1 MPKTSAK
8 QSAVDTLHRLFVAE
22 LTLRLQAGD
31 ATAAVLNTIGTF
43 LAKSGIK
50 ATDDSPKMRQ
60 LAKAYDSLPFTTAD
74 ENSLPTTKGAT
85 PQTNEKAKH

>member
-31 ATAAVLNTIGTF
+31 ASAAVLNTIGTF
-43 LAKSGIK
+43 LAKSGTK
-50 ATDDSPKMRQ
+50 AVNDSPKMQ
-60 LAKAYDSLPFTTAD
+60 ALAKAWADLPFKDDTP
-74 ENSLPTTKGAT
+74 SLPTPKGA
-85 PQTNEKAKH
+85 